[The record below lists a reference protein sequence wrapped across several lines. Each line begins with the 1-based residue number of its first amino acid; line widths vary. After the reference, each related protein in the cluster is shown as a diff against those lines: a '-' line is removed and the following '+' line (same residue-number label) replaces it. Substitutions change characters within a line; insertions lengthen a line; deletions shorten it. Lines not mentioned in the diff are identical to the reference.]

1 MLMYPFSCVVNSRK
15 LPPILSVLFCFL
27 ARIMR
32 HVMIST
38 FGFFVYPVGNL
49 QKLEKKK
56 KKIYIYIDIRVCSFK
71 QASREISLKKYLV
84 SN

>member
-1 MLMYPFSCVVNSRK
+1 MLMYPFSCVANSRK

-56 KKIYIYIDIRVCSFK
+56 NIYIDIRVCVFK
-71 QASREISLKKYLV
+71 QASREI
-84 SN
+84 